1 MAQTTVYSI
10 VETPMHRDF
19 SALYVRLGWQELRF
33 PSMRKA
39 IAALRRTPPDTVVA
53 EFLYGYGNNYAGVN
67 ISNLDVFLY
76 SLQKYAPAARVV
88 VLVDKSER
96 QYVDKLNEIFPLTA
110 VLVQPVQEAQM
121 ESALRQAVPDSV

>member
-1 MAQTTVYSI
+1 MAQTVVYSI
-10 VETPMHRDF
+10 VETPLHRDF
-19 SALYVRLGWQELRF
+19 SALYGRLGWRQLRY

-39 IAALRRTPPDTVVA
+39 IAALRRTPPDAVVA

-96 QYVDKLNEIFPLTA
+96 QYVDKLNEIFPLSA
-110 VLVQPVQEAQM
+110 VLVQPVQEAQL
-121 ESALRQAVPDSV
+121 ESALREAVPDSV